1 MTKPKRHH
9 TALLLTAPATVLGVL
24 GGLVPPATAAASP
37 SPASAALSTTT
48 ATAATGRTSLDWRP
62 CAEAGGGG
70 RKLDARQEC
79 ATVEVP
85 VDYADPEGART
96 TIAISRI
103 AAENPSTRRGVLL
116 LAPGGPGGS
125 GLDNPSGKGQR
136 LPQEIRDRYDLIG
149 IDPRGMGRSAPV
161 DCGFDP
167 ADLGTSKQRP
177 WPAADGSVT
186 ATMET
191 ARRMSAACAHNG
203 GDLIRHI
210 STANNARDLDLV
222 RAALGERKL
231 SVWAVSYGTYATAV
245 YGQLFPHR
253 TDRVVLDSVDDPD
266 PKRVGRGWLAA
277 HEQGVEDTF
286 PEFAAWASAPGT
298 PDRLAGTPAEVRAL
312 VLGLAA
318 RLDRAPIPW
327 PGANP
332 AELNGDVLRQS
343 VLTALYDPDD
353 FSRLAELIRA
363 ARDGRT
369 PPAPPSPP
377 AAILQNSVAVGA
389 GTLCNDIAWPKS
401 AAVYAKGVAASRA
414 AFPLTAGMPRNAML
428 CAAWPYRPKEAPVRI
443 TDDGPSNVLLVQNER
458 DPATPLAGARK
469 MRGAL
474 GERARMVVVN
484 STGHDSYLDNGN
496 ACGDRVVTHFLATG
510 ERPGKDTY
518 CG

>member
-1 MTKPKRHH
+1 MTKPKRRTTKAKCRTTKPKRHR
-9 TALLLTAPATVLGVL
+9 TALLLAASAAVL
-24 GGLVPPATAAASP
+24 GGLVPPATA
-37 SPASAALSTTT
+37 
-48 ATAATGRTSLDWRP
+48 TAAPATGTAALDWRP
-62 CAEAGGGG
+62 CAEGGGGG
-70 RKLDARQEC
+70 RGLDARQEC

-85 VDYADPEGART
+85 VDHADPGGART
-96 TIAISRI
+96 TIAVSRI
-103 AAENPSTRRGVLL
+103 PAEKPSARRGVLL

-191 ARRMSAACAHNG
+191 ARRMSAACARHG

-245 YGQLFPHR
+245 YAQLFPHR

-266 PKRVGRGWLAA
+266 PERVGRGWLAA
-277 HEQGVEDTF
+277 HERGVEAAF

-298 PDRLAGTPAEVRAL
+298 ADRLAGTPAGVRAL

-353 FSRLAELIRA
+353 FPRLAELIRA
-363 ARDGRT
+363 AREGRT

-377 AAILQNSVAVGA
+377 AAVLRNSVTVGA
-389 GTLCNDIAWPKS
+389 GTLCNDIAWPRS

-428 CAAWPYRPKEAPVRI
+428 CAAWPYRPQEAPVRI

-458 DPATPLAGARK
+458 DPATPLAGARR
-469 MRGAL
+469 MREAL
-474 GERARMVVVN
+474 GDRARMVVVDA
-484 STGHDSYLDNGN
+484 TGHDSYLDNGN
-496 ACGDRVVTHFLATG
+496 ACGDRTVSRFLATG
-510 ERPGKDTY
+510 ERPAGDTY

>member
-9 TALLLTAPATVLGVL
+9 TALLLTASAAVL
-24 GGLVPPATAAASP
+24 GGLVPPAA
-37 SPASAALSTTT
+37 
-48 ATAATGRTSLDWRP
+48 ATAPPSTPAGRTSLDWKP
-62 CAEAGGGG
+62 CDEGDG
-70 RKLDARQEC
+70 RGRGLDARQEC

-85 VDYADPEGART
+85 VDHADPGGPRT
-96 TIAISRI
+96 TIAVSRI
-103 AAENPSTRRGVLL
+103 PAEKPSARRGVLL

-167 ADLGTSKQRP
+167 ADLGASKQRP

-186 ATMET
+186 ANMET
-191 ARRMSAACAHNG
+191 ARRMSAACARDG

-266 PKRVGRGWLAA
+266 PGQVGRGWLAA
-277 HEQGVEDTF
+277 HEQGVEDAF

-298 PDRLAGTPAEVRAL
+298 PERLASTPAEVRAL
-312 VLGLAA
+312 VLRLAA

-343 VLTALYDPDD
+343 MLTALYDPDD
-353 FSRLAELIRA
+353 FPRLAELIRA

-377 AAILQNSVAVGA
+377 A
-389 GTLCNDIAWPKS
+389 
-401 AAVYAKGVAASRA
+401 
-414 AFPLTAGMPRNAML
+414 
-428 CAAWPYRPKEAPVRI
+428 
-443 TDDGPSNVLLVQNER
+443 
-458 DPATPLAGARK
+458 
-469 MRGAL
+469 
-474 GERARMVVVN
+474 
-484 STGHDSYLDNGN
+484 
-496 ACGDRVVTHFLATG
+496 
-510 ERPGKDTY
+510 
-518 CG
+518 